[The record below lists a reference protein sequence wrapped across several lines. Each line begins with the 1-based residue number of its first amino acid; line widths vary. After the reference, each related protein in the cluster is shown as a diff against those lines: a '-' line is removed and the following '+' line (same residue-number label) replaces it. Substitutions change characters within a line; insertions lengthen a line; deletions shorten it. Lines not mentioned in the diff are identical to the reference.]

1 MNKVP
6 AVLLLTALATVCS
19 TSNVVA
25 ENLIHLQS
33 TTSTKNSGFYDHIL
47 PLFKAETG
55 ITVHVVAVGTGQ
67 AIKNAQN
74 CDGDVLLTHA
84 PVDEIKFVSD
94 GYGIKRIEVMQND
107 FIIVGPKA
115 DPAKI
120 SGLEDVRMALRK
132 IAKAKSPFASRGDN
146 SGTHKKE
153 VFLWRS
159 AEVAPAI
166 ASGSWYRETG
176 SGMGTTLNTAVGMA
190 SYTLTD
196 RATWVAFKNKYDFK
210 VFVEGDKA
218 LLNRYSIIL
227 VNPKKC
233 SAVKEKAGQQFIDW
247 LKSPKGQTAI
257 GEFRKNGQQLF
268 FPNGAKS
275 RAP

>member
-1 MNKVP
+1 MNRIP
-6 AVLLLTALATVCS
+6 EILLLTALATVFS
-19 TSNVVA
+19 TSKLVA
-25 ENLIHLQS
+25 ENSIHLQS
-33 TTSTKNSGFYDHIL
+33 TTSTKNSGFYDYIL
-47 PLFKAETG
+47 PLFKTETG

-84 PVDEIKFVSD
+84 PADEIKFVSD

-107 FIIVGPKA
+107 FVIVGPKA

-120 SGLEDVRMALRK
+120 FRFADIRKALRK
-132 IAKAKSPFASRGDN
+132 IASTKSLFASRGDN

-153 VFLWRS
+153 KSLWRS
-159 AEVAPAI
+159 AGIVPTT

-196 RATWVAFKNKYDFK
+196 RATWVAFRNKHDFR
-210 VFVEGDKA
+210 VHIEGEKA
-218 LLNRYSIIL
+218 LLNQYSIIL

-233 SAVKEKAGQQFIDW
+233 PAVKAKASQRFIDW
-247 LKSPKGQTAI
+247 LRSPKGQTAI
-257 GEFRKNGQQLF
+257 ANFRKNGQQLF
-268 FPNGAKS
+268 VPNAVIKFGH
-275 RAP
+275 